1 MPRTEDDE
9 DLYSSRSRVS
19 YWLEQQA
26 ATEQV
31 EEATP
36 VPSPVVQKRR
46 GRPPKNKSSEGGA
59 TSPLRVLASGGG
71 GSCEEDGGCCTP
83 FPSALSGGGCNEGDM
98 EAQD

>member
-9 DLYSSRSRVS
+9 DLCSTQLGSRVCWS
-19 YWLEQQA
+19 AEA

-31 EEATP
+31 EATP

-71 GSCEEDGGCCTP
+71 DSCEEDGGCCTP
-83 FPSALSGGGCNEGDM
+83 FPSALSGGGCDEGDM